1 MSWRGMVSIELIGGT
16 VVPKKPKQKMT
27 DPELFDFAK
36 ENDRRQAKINAR
48 QAKLDKRKDK
58 VIKELEARG
67 VQALERDGYR
77 INGTWSKETWIDE
90 PGLLAD
96 LDKKQKAAIIVEK
109 IDRKSLSRAVQS
121 KLIPLKVLKR
131 HSGTKPKKP
140 YYRLT
145 QPGKGKKK

>member
-1 MSWRGMVSIELIGGT
+1 M
-16 VVPKKPKQKMT
+16 PKKPKPEMT
-27 DPELFDFAK
+27 DPELFDFAR
-36 ENDRRQAKINAR
+36 ENDKEQARIDKL
-48 QAKLDKRKDK
+48 QAKLDKRKEK

-67 VQALERDGYR
+67 VEAIERGGYR
-77 INGTWSKETWIDE
+77 INGVWSKETWIDE

-109 IDRKSLSRAVQS
+109 VDRKSLSRAVQS

-140 YYRLT
+140 YYRLS
-145 QPGKGKKK
+145 QPGKGK

>member
-1 MSWRGMVSIELIGGT
+1 M
-16 VVPKKPKQKMT
+16 PKKPKSEMT
-27 DPELFDFAK
+27 DPELFDFAR
-36 ENDRRQAKINAR
+36 ENDKEQERINKL
-48 QAKLDKRKDK
+48 QAKLDRRKEK

-67 VQALERDGYR
+67 VEAIERGGYR
-77 INGTWSKETWIDE
+77 INGVWSKETWIDE

-121 KLIPLKVLKR
+121 KLIPLKLLGR

-140 YYRLT
+140 YYRLS